1 MYTVDVVLLILFL
14 QVFLESS
21 PINISAMAFEWQGE
35 RLYMAGFNSLE
46 DRYELWRVPVVYS
59 EGIEHVY
66 QMSEAVQSVS
76 HLVVDSFRG
85 G

>member
-1 MYTVDVVLLILFL
+1 
-14 QVFLESS
+14 
-21 PINISAMAFEWQGE
+21 MAFEWHGE

-59 EGIEHVY
+59 KGIERVY
-66 QMSEAVQSVS
+66 QMSEAVQYVS
-76 HLVVDSFRG
+76 HLVVDSLRG